1 MSGSSQPIGKLL
13 EGWLAQTHKQ
23 QSALFE
29 VQQAWSKIAG
39 RTISAHTKPGR
50 VRKARL
56 TVHVDR
62 PGENFLLSYERE
74 RVLERIKKLTQG
86 KITEMVVR
94 AGKI

>member
-1 MSGSSQPIGKLL
+1 MHEPSQPIGKLL
-13 EGWLAQTHKQ
+13 EGLLAQTQKQ

-29 VQQAWSKIAG
+29 VQQAWGKIVG
-39 RTISAHTKPGR
+39 RKLAAHTKPVS

-74 RVLERIKKLTQG
+74 RVLERVKKISQG
-86 KITEMVVR
+86 KITELVVR
-94 AGKI
+94 AGKV

>member
-1 MSGSSQPIGKLL
+1 MPSSSQPIGKLL
-13 EGWLAQTHKQ
+13 EGLLAQAHKQ

-29 VQQAWSKIAG
+29 VQQAWGKIAG
-39 RTISAHTKPGR
+39 RKLSAHTKPVS

-62 PGENFLLSYERE
+62 PGESFLLSYERE
-74 RVLERIKKLTQG
+74 RVLARVKKLTQG
-86 KITEMVVR
+86 RITEMVVR